1 MKTDFSLRSLEGL
14 LEAFLE
20 RMVHLKHRRLGVL
33 GGINRLD
40 DIARQND
47 PDEIADE
54 VGDWFAE
61 HNQWLTESVLKPAD
75 IDRIGKIL
83 GEINGHI
90 SAEASSSPA
99 ARKVVQ
105 EIGRWQEKSGA
116 RSSKLVLKRGAETT
130 EDSEEMD
137 TISLFGSS
145 FERCAALFADFS
157 GGKKHLLSVLDDSL
171 KSAVVQKNKQAL
183 LLSAYLIYYL
193 KLNGYIV
200 DPFVKRL
207 KAAERLHKEGS
218 TANA

>member
-40 DIARQND
+40 DIARYTDSN
-47 PDEIADE
+47 EITDE
-54 VGDWFAE
+54 VGDWFAV
-61 HNQWLTESVLKPAD
+61 HNRWLTESVLKPAD
-75 IDRIGKIL
+75 IDRIGKML

-90 SAEASSSPA
+90 SAGSGSSPA
-99 ARKVVQ
+99 TRKVVQ
-105 EIGRWQEKSGA
+105 EIDRWQKKTG
-116 RSSKLVLKRGAETT
+116 RIRGKLVLKRG
-130 EDSEEMD
+130 SESVEKSDNSD

-145 FERCAALFADFS
+145 LEFSSALFADLS

-207 KAAERLHKEGS
+207 KAAERLHKEGN
-218 TANA
+218 TAHA